1 VALPVVLCGLLGPQ
15 RKQMLESQLANINKR
30 IAELEQAQLVAE
42 SSMEPLQKQD
52 DALQKQKQELQEDY
66 KKKLQG

>member
-1 VALPVVLCGLLGPQ
+1 VALPVVLCGLGPQ

-52 DALQKQKQELQEDY
+52 DAVQKQKQELQEDY